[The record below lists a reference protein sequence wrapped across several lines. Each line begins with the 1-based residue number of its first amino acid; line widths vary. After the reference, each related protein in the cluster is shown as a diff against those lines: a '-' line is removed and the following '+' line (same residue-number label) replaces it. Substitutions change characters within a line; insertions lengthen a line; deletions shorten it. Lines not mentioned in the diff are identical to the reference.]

1 MSKLRILFLSF
12 VQLKVNLVSIDVSL
26 MEIIDMVNGP
36 NKKLVNN
43 MSII

>member
-1 MSKLRILFLSF
+1 MGKLYILLLSF
-12 VQLKVNLVSIDVSL
+12 IQLKVNLVFTVISL
-26 MEIIDMVNGP
+26 MKIANMANDP